1 MSWNSLLSKQASLA
15 LAAPEGDSGP
25 RAYNRAR
32 KGNASC
38 GSSWENRSNF
48 FFLAKKKTNK
58 KKTYFHRLPL
68 GESHAKQGAF
78 GSSDLER
85 KYWMSENFFF
95 FFYFGL
101 LHYKLFL
108 FISMMNLHLPRILLL
123 SYRK

>member
-1 MSWNSLLSKQASLA
+1 MSKQASLA

-32 KGNASC
+32 KGNASL

-48 FFLAKKKTNK
+48 FFLAKKTK

-68 GESHAKQGAF
+68 GESHAKPGAF

-85 KYWMSENFFF
+85 TYWMSENFFF
-95 FFYFGL
+95 FSILDCYIISSS
-101 LHYKLFL
+101 YLFL
-108 FISMMNLHLPRILLL
+108 
-123 SYRK
+123 